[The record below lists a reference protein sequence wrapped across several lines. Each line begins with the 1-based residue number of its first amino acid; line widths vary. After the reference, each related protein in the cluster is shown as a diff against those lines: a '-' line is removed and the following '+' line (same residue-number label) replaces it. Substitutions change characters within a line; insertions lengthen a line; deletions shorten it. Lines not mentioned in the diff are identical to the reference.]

1 MRPLRIAVLG
11 PYRYPLRQPAPG
23 GLEGHVMDQVR
34 LLRARGH
41 EVLLVAPHGSEQLD
55 PRYPELAF
63 TPLRWPVGADRSDD
77 RLPAGGLLRQEA
89 VYARAMRA
97 LAAIRPRVDVL
108 HNHSLSGAP
117 LRLAGRLGLPMI
129 TTLHTPVLPEML
141 AGLHAARPRQSRAR
155 QAFFSV
161 SEHTRASWARA
172 GVTSRV
178 LLNGVDTTLWRPGP
192 GGTGLVWSGRIVPE
206 KAPHL
211 AVAAAR
217 RAGLPL
223 QLAGRIGAP
232 RYFERVLRPALG
244 DGIEYVGERSAIELV
259 ELVGGS
265 RCALV
270 TPGWEEPFGLVL
282 PEALACGTPVAAF
295 ARGGLRETGER
306 TPAVRLVPADD
317 VAALADAARDLAAD
331 PSLRGIARRT
341 AEQRFSVA
349 RRIDLLERCYAELA
363 GVTAG
368 RWSDSRSMIDQL
380 ASEVA
385 EESA

>member
-1 MRPLRIAVLG
+1 MRRLRIGVLA

-55 PRYPELAF
+55 PRHPELAF
-63 TPLRWPVGADRSDD
+63 DPLRWPVGADRCDD

-97 LAAIRPRVDVL
+97 LAAIRPAVDVL

-117 LRLAGRLGLPMI
+117 LRLAGALGLPMI

-141 AGLHAARPRQSRAR
+141 AGLHAARPRQRRAR
-155 QAFFSV
+155 QVFFSV

-172 GVTSRV
+172 GVPSRV
-178 LLNGVDTTLWRPGP
+178 LLNGVDTAQWRPGP
-192 GGTGLVWSGRIVPE
+192 GGGGLVWSGRIVPE

-223 QLAGRIGAP
+223 RLAGRIGAP
-232 RYFERVLRPALG
+232 RYFEQLLRPLLG
-244 DGIEYVGERSAIELV
+244 DGIEYVGERGTAELV
-259 ELVGGS
+259 ELVGRS

-306 TPAVRLVPADD
+306 TSAVRLVPADD
-317 VAALADAARDLAAD
+317 VNALAAAARDLAAD
-331 PSLRGIARRT
+331 PTLRGIARRT
-341 AEQRFSVA
+341 AEQRFSVS

-363 GVTAG
+363 GVAADNWAVPQG
-368 RWSDSRSMIDQL
+368 
-380 ASEVA
+380 VA